1 MNTLLKLIKEASIDC
16 SLNAVETMDPSE
28 PFTCVN
34 YGPNSR
40 LTRDDYSY
48 TPNIMDSLR
57 DRERARRY
65 ETKYSEYKFVKIRGK
80 DYAVKES
87 GRDKLLIYD
96 NAAVKSGRPG
106 KAIGEITT
114 AGDSRKVKFY

>member
-1 MNTLLKLIKEASIDC
+1 
-16 SLNAVETMDPSE
+16 
-28 PFTCVN
+28 
-34 YGPNSR
+34 
-40 LTRDDYSY
+40 
-48 TPNIMDSLR
+48 MDSLR
-57 DRERARRY
+57 DRERRRY

-96 NAAVKSGRPG
+96 NAIVKSGRPG
-106 KAIGEITT
+106 KAIGEIT